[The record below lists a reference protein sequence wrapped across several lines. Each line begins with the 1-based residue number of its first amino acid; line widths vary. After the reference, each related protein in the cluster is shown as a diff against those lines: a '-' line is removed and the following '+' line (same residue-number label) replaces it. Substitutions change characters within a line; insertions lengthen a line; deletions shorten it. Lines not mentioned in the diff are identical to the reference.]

1 MGTQSF
7 FFLILLSAQCSL
19 CALST
24 SRDNF
29 EAPTNEKPRFPL
41 RLPLLRSPHTPR
53 SLSVVL
59 HSSAPDLHVL
69 LFPCLLFSPI
79 MPLFEN
85 KVPRDRRPAAS
96 PSAIW
101 RLPGATV
108 GPARAGGD
116 PALWPPPPPKGRL
129 TLRKRKPGQRAS
141 MWPWSAAPF
150 ATAPAAA

>member
-7 FFLILLSAQCSL
+7 FFILLSAQWSL

-29 EAPTNEKPRFPL
+29 EAPTEKKTPFPL
-41 RLPLLRSPHTPR
+41 RLPLPRPPPARAASLWFYLAPPPTFTCCSSPA
-53 SLSVVL
+53 SF
-59 HSSAPDLHVL
+59 
-69 LFPCLLFSPI
+69 FPPI

-116 PALWPPPPPKGRL
+116 PALWPPPRPKGRL
-129 TLRKRKPGQRAS
+129 TLRKRKPGPRAS

-150 ATAPAAA
+150 AIAPAAA